1 MNVMEN
7 GVLEATK
14 LISEARKGEQ
24 VIKEATVLQ
33 IASNLSIG
41 ELNDYQEATLRT
53 WNNKTD
59 FGGRVSNAALGLTG
73 EAGEVA
79 DIVKKQFIAVH
90 GFQPSHGPGE
100 EDGNTHKISLRAGD
114 IMYYI
119 SIMAHEL
126 GYTLQDIAEMNIAK
140 LAKRYPDGFSREASQ
155 SRVDVK

>member
-1 MNVMEN
+1 MKVMEN

-33 IASNLSIG
+33 IASNLSID

-79 DIVKKQFIAVH
+79 DIVKSNLSWTWLPTIA
-90 GFQPSHGPGE
+90 
-100 EDGNTHKISLRAGD
+100 L
-114 IMYYI
+114 
-119 SIMAHEL
+119 
-126 GYTLQDIAEMNIAK
+126 
-140 LAKRYPDGFSREASQ
+140 SR
-155 SRVDVK
+155 RRGRKHL

>member
-1 MNVMEN
+1 MKVMEN

-79 DIVKKQFIAVH
+79 DIVKKAIYHGH
-90 GFQPSHGPGE
+90 GFQPSHCPGE
-100 EDGNTHKISLRAGD
+100 EDGNTYKLALELGD
-114 IMYYI
+114 IMYYV

-126 GYTLQDIAEMNIAK
+126 GYKLQDIAEMNIAK
-140 LAKRYPDGFSREASQ
+140 LAKRYPDGFTREASQ
-155 SRVDVK
+155 KRVDVK

>member
-1 MNVMEN
+1 MKEIEN
-7 GVLEATK
+7 GVFGITQ
-14 LISEARKGEQ
+14 LISEVKKGDHI
-24 VIKEATVLQ
+24 IKDSTVLE
-33 IASNLSIG
+33 IANALSID

-79 DIVKKQFIAVH
+79 DIIKKAIYHGH
-90 GFQPSHGPGE
+90 GFQPAHCPGE
-100 EDGNTHKISLRAGD
+100 EDGNTYKLALELGD
-114 IMYYI
+114 IMYYVA
-119 SIMAHEL
+119 IMAHEI

-155 SRVDVK
+155 NRI

>member
-1 MNVMEN
+1 MKVIEN

-14 LISEARKGEQ
+14 LINEARKGEQ

-33 IASNLSIG
+33 ISSNLSIG

-79 DIVKKQFIAVH
+79 DIVKKAIYHGH
-90 GFQPSHGPGE
+90 GFQPSHCPGE
-100 EDGNTHKISLRAGD
+100 EDGNTYKLALELGD
-114 IMYYI
+114 IMYYV

-126 GYTLQDIAEMNIAK
+126 GYTLQDVAEMNIAK
-140 LAKRYPDGFSREASQ
+140 LAKRYPNGFSREASQ
-155 SRVDVK
+155 ARADVK

>member
-1 MNVMEN
+1 MNIMEN

-24 VIKEATVLQ
+24 VMQESTVLQ
-33 IASNLSIG
+33 IASILSIG

-79 DIVKKQFIAVH
+79 DIVKKAIYH
-90 GFQPSHGPGE
+90 
-100 EDGNTHKISLRAGD
+100 
-114 IMYYI
+114 
-119 SIMAHEL
+119 
-126 GYTLQDIAEMNIAK
+126 
-140 LAKRYPDGFSREASQ
+140 
-155 SRVDVK
+155 

>member
-14 LISEARKGEQ
+14 LISEANKEEQ

-33 IASNLSIG
+33 IASILSIG

-79 DIVKKQFIAVH
+79 DIVKSNLSWSWISTIAW
-90 GFQPSHGPGE
+90 P
-100 EDGNTHKISLRAGD
+100 R
-114 IMYYI
+114 
-119 SIMAHEL
+119 
-126 GYTLQDIAEMNIAK
+126 
-140 LAKRYPDGFSREASQ
+140 RR
-155 SRVDVK
+155 

>member
-1 MNVMEN
+1 MKVMEN

-33 IASNLSIG
+33 IASNLSID

-79 DIVKKQFIAVH
+79 DIVKSNLSWTWLPTIAL
-90 GFQPSHGPGE
+90 SGE
-100 EDGNTHKISLRAGD
+100 EDGNTYKLALELGD
-114 IMYYI
+114 ILYYL

-155 SRVDVK
+155 ARVDVK

>member
-1 MNVMEN
+1 MKTMEN
-7 GVLEATK
+7 GVLEVTK
-14 LISEARKGEQ
+14 LISKTRNEDQ
-24 VIKEATVLQ
+24 VLEEATVLQ
-33 IASNLSIG
+33 VASILSID

-79 DIVKKQFIAVH
+79 DIVKKAIYHGQ
-90 GFQPSHGPGE
+90 GFQPSHCPGE
-100 EDGNTHKISLRAGD
+100 EDGNTYKLALELGD
-114 IMYYI
+114 IMYYV

-155 SRVDVK
+155 ARVDVK

>member
-1 MNVMEN
+1 MKTMEN
-7 GVLEATK
+7 GVFGVTK
-14 LISEARKGEQ
+14 LISKSKEGQ
-24 VIKEATVLQ
+24 VVMDINQ
-33 IASNLSIG
+33 IC
-41 ELNDYQEATLRT
+41 ELNDYQESTLRT

-79 DIVKKQFIAVH
+79 DIVKKAIYHGH
-90 GFQPSHGPGE
+90 GFQPLHCPGE
-100 EDGNTHKISLRAGD
+100 EDGNTYKLALELGD
-114 IMYYI
+114 IMYYV

-155 SRVDVK
+155 ARFDVK

>member
-14 LISEARKGEQ
+14 LISEANKEEQ

-33 IASNLSIG
+33 IASILSIG

-79 DIVKKQFIAVH
+79 DIVKKQFIMVMDFNH
-90 GFQPSHGPGE
+90 
-100 EDGNTHKISLRAGD
+100 R
-114 IMYYI
+114 
-119 SIMAHEL
+119 MAQE
-126 GYTLQDIAEMNIAK
+126 
-140 LAKRYPDGFSREASQ
+140 KRMEILIN
-155 SRVDVK
+155 

>member
-1 MNVMEN
+1 MKTMEN
-7 GVLEATK
+7 GVFGVTK
-14 LISEARKGEQ
+14 LISKSKEGQ
-24 VIKEATVLQ
+24 VVMDINQ
-33 IASNLSIG
+33 IC
-41 ELNDYQEATLRT
+41 ELNDYQESTLRT

-79 DIVKKQFIAVH
+79 DIVKKAIYHGH
-90 GFQPSHGPGE
+90 GFQPLHCLGE
-100 EDGNTHKISLRAGD
+100 EDGNTYKLALELGD
-114 IMYYI
+114 IMYYV

-155 SRVDVK
+155 ARFDVK

>member
-1 MNVMEN
+1 MNIMEN

-14 LISEARKGEQ
+14 LMSEAKNEEQ
-24 VIKEATVLQ
+24 VINEATVLQ
-33 IASNLSIG
+33 IASILSID

-53 WNNKTD
+53 WNSKTD
-59 FGGRVSNAALGLTG
+59 FGERVSNAALGLTG

-79 DIVKKQFIAVH
+79 DIVKKAIYHGH
-90 GFQPSHGPGE
+90 GFQPSHCPGE
-100 EDGNTHKISLRAGD
+100 EDGNTYKLVLELGD
-114 IMYYI
+114 ILYYL

-155 SRVDVK
+155 TRVDVK

>member
-1 MNVMEN
+1 MKVMEN

-33 IASNLSIG
+33 IASILSIG

-79 DIVKKQFIAVH
+79 DIVKKQFIMDMVSNH
-90 GFQPSHGPGE
+90 RIVQE
-100 EDGNTHKISLRAGD
+100 KRTE
-114 IMYYI
+114 
-119 SIMAHEL
+119 
-126 GYTLQDIAEMNIAK
+126 TLIN
-140 LAKRYPDGFSREASQ
+140 
-155 SRVDVK
+155 